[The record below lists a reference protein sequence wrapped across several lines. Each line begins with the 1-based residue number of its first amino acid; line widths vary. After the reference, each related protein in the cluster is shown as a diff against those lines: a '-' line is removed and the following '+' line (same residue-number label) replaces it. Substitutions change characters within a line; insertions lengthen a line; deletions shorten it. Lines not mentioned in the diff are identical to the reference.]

1 VTRAKAIS
9 FLLSIALLAS
19 PARAQTG
26 DWRAVQQLP
35 GGTRLKIKLRH
46 GHTFGHCDFLGAT
59 DKALTCDYGGLL
71 WDARPQY
78 SRDNI
83 KAVYLVHNARAIG
96 FGIGAGSGAV
106 IGAATTHG
114 PLVNREL
121 FAVFDAGILGGLG
134 YLFGTVL
141 DPFFHGKAVYV
152 DLSPQRA
159 PHSRSH

>member
-9 FLLSIALLAS
+9 FLLAIPLLHSAAW
-19 PARAQTG
+19 PQTG
-26 DWRAVQQLP
+26 DWRAVQHLP

-59 DKALTCDYGGLL
+59 DDALTCDYGGLL

-134 YLFGTVL
+134 YAFGVVL

-152 DLSPQRA
+152 DLNPQRA
-159 PHSRSH
+159 RHSRRH